1 MKDLMVLF
9 AIALV
14 ALCVAHFM
22 TVKTEPYMDFVKQ
35 SQRNDPDLEY
45 APFQQDL
52 PLTDI
57 LMKSTGL
64 TSMSAVSCAATDS
77 ARQMEMGGQYIQR
90 TNNYRRDYPDHC
102 SSLLSDFVGG
112 FYAPKA
118 GAVGSIV
125 PCTGFC

>member
-14 ALCVAHFM
+14 ALCVARYM
-22 TVKTEPYMDFVKQ
+22 SERTEPYMDFISKK
-35 SQRNDPDLEY
+35 QRNDPDLEY

-64 TSMSAVSCAATDS
+64 TSMSAVSCAATDL

-90 TNNYRRDYPDHC
+90 TNNYRRDYPDDC

>member
-14 ALCVAHFM
+14 ALCVARYASER
-22 TVKTEPYMDFVKQ
+22 TEPYMDFVKK
-35 SQRNDPDLEY
+35 SNRNDPDLEY

-64 TSMSAVSCAATDS
+64 TSMSAVSCAAADS

-118 GAVGSIV
+118 GAVGAIV

>member
-9 AIALV
+9 ALALV
-14 ALCVAHFM
+14 ALCAVRFA
-22 TVKTEPYMDFVKQ
+22 TSERTETFMDFVKK
-35 SQRNDPDLEY
+35 SQDPDLEY

-52 PLTDI
+52 PLTDF
-57 LMKSTGL
+57 LMKDVGL
-64 TSMSAVSCAATDS
+64 TTVSAVSCAAADS
-77 ARQMEMGGQYIQR
+77 ARQMELGGQYIQR

>member
-14 ALCVAHFM
+14 ALCVARYM
-22 TVKTEPYMDFVKQ
+22 SERTEPFMDFISKK
-35 SQRNDPDLEY
+35 QRNDPDLEY

-90 TNNYRRDYPDHC
+90 TNNYRRDYPDDC